1 MMEQIDFYAKL
12 DYDNLPLDIKDQLE
26 LRSEMY
32 HDAQEE
38 YNIIM
43 SDLQTQRARPC
54 SFISFTP

>member
-12 DYDNLPLDIKDQLE
+12 DYDNLPLDVKDQLE
-26 LRSEMY
+26 LNSKKY
-32 HDAQEE
+32 HDAQEK

-43 SDLQTQRARPC
+43 SDLQTQKARPC